1 MAVTISIGSG
11 KGGAGKTMILC
22 NLALLLAKKGK
33 KVCLVDLDIGG
44 ADAHLIF
51 GLFKPK
57 HCLADFLGRKV
68 DSLQDVVHT
77 FYSLNGLQLIP
88 GNNSTLQTANMSYQ
102 EKQRL
107 LRGLKGLDADII
119 LIDVGAGTS
128 YHSLDFFM
136 FADIQL
142 CVTLPE
148 PTAIM
153 DFYSFLQLAT
163 IRKVLGSFL
172 SSSEVSATLK
182 KRNFSALSEV
192 LSLAEETQAGAKEKA
207 QKALHYFHPLLIIN
221 RDLANGK
228 VNKTKLKEMVT
239 KYLGIEIPPLGNI
252 PEDKHVAGALKAYMP
267 VCELSP
273 EAPASVAMMEM
284 ADKIEKLITLF
295 EPVSPPPPAKSSL
308 SSSRQV
314 AI

>member
-22 NLALLLAKKGK
+22 NLALLLAQKGK

-44 ADAHLIF
+44 ADAHLLF
-51 GLFKPK
+51 GLFNPK
-57 HCLADFLGRKV
+57 RSLADFLTRKV
-68 DSLQDVVHT
+68 ESIQDVVHT

-88 GNNSTLQTANMSYQ
+88 GSSSTLQTANMSFQ

-107 LRGLKGLDADII
+107 LRSLKTLDVDVV

-136 FADIQL
+136 FGDIQL
-142 CVTLPE
+142 CVTLPD

-153 DFYSFLQLAT
+153 DFYNFLQLST

-172 SSSEVSATLK
+172 SSSEVSTTLK
-182 KRNFSALSEV
+182 KRSFASLSEV
-192 LSLAEETQAGAKEKA
+192 LALAEETQAGAREKA
-207 QKALHYFHPLLIIN
+207 QLALRYFHPLLIIN
-221 RDLANGK
+221 RDISNGK
-228 VNKTKLKEMVT
+228 VNKNKLKQMVA

-252 PEDKHVAGALKAYMP
+252 PEDKAIAAALKAYMP

-273 EAPASVAMMEM
+273 DTPAAMAMSQM
-284 ADKIEKLITLF
+284 ADKLEKVISLF
-295 EPVSPPPPAKSSL
+295 QPTVEEFSPKETKPNQKKGS
-308 SSSRQV
+308 
-314 AI
+314 I

>member
-1 MAVTISIGSG
+1 ML
-11 KGGAGKTMILC
+11 LC

-44 ADAHLIF
+44 ADAHLFF
-51 GLFKPK
+51 GLFTPK
-57 HCLADFLGRKV
+57 HSLSDFLTRKV
-68 DSLQDVVHT
+68 DTIQDVVHT

-88 GNNSTLQTANMSYQ
+88 GTGSTLQTANMSFQ

-107 LRGLKGLDADII
+107 LRSLKTLDADVL

-136 FADIQL
+136 FGDIQL

-153 DFYSFLQLAT
+153 DFYGFLQLST

-182 KRNFSALSEV
+182 KRGFESLSEV
-192 LSLAEETQAGAKEKA
+192 LELAEETQPGAREKA
-207 QKALHYFHPLLIIN
+207 QQALRYFHPLLVIN
-221 RDLANGK
+221 RDITNGK
-228 VNKTKLKEMVT
+228 VNKTKLKQMVA
-239 KYLGIEIPPLGNI
+239 KYLGIEIPSLGNI
-252 PEDKHVAGALKAYMP
+252 PEDKNIAEALKAYMP
-267 VCELSP
+267 VCELNP
-273 EAPASVAMMEM
+273 DAPASVAMSQM
-284 ADKIEKLITLF
+284 ADKLEKIITLF
-295 EPVSPPPPAKSSL
+295 QPTITNSSPNESKPTQEKVS
-308 SSSRQV
+308 
-314 AI
+314 I

>member
-44 ADAHLIF
+44 ADAHLLF
-51 GLFKPK
+51 GLFNPK
-57 HCLADFLGRKV
+57 HSLADFLTRKV
-68 DSLQDVVHT
+68 DTIQDVVHT

-88 GNNSTLQTANMSYQ
+88 GNDSTLQTSNMNFQ

-107 LRGLKGLDADII
+107 LRSLKTLDVDVV

-136 FADIQL
+136 FGDIQL

-172 SSSEVSATLK
+172 SSSQVSATLK
-182 KRNFSALSEV
+182 KQSFSSLSEV
-192 LSLAEETQAGAKEKA
+192 LELAEQTQTGARQKA
-207 QKALHYFHPLLIIN
+207 QHALHYFHPLLVIN
-221 RDLANGK
+221 RDIANGK
-228 VNKTKLKEMVT
+228 VNKNKLKQMVS
-239 KYLGIEIPPLGNI
+239 KYLGIEIPSLGNI
-252 PEDKHVAGALKAYMP
+252 PEDKATAEALKAYMP
-267 VCELSP
+267 VCELNP
-273 EAPASVAMMEM
+273 DA
-284 ADKIEKLITLF
+284 
-295 EPVSPPPPAKSSL
+295 PVSMAMLQMTDKLEKIIELFQPVKEDSPPGENESVPEKI
-308 SSSRQV
+308 

>member
-1 MAVTISIGSG
+1 
-11 KGGAGKTMILC
+11 MILC
-22 NLALLLAKKGK
+22 NLALLLAKRGK

-44 ADAHLIF
+44 ADAHLLF
-51 GLFKPK
+51 GLFNPK
-57 HCLADFLGRKV
+57 YCLADFLTRKV
-68 DSLQDVVHT
+68 NSIQEVVHT

-88 GNNSTLQTANMSYQ
+88 GNDSTLQTANMSFQ

-107 LRGLKGLDADII
+107 LRSLKTLDVDVV

-136 FADIQL
+136 FSDIQL

-172 SSSEVSATLK
+172 SSSQVSTTLK
-182 KRNFSALSEV
+182 KQSFS
-192 LSLAEETQAGAKEKA
+192 SLAEVLKMAEQTQTGAREKA
-207 QKALHYFHPLLIIN
+207 QQALHYFHPLLIIN
-221 RDLANGK
+221 RDISKGQ
-228 VNKTKLKEMVT
+228 VNKNKLKQMVA
-239 KYLGIEIPPLGNI
+239 KYLGIEIPHLGNI
-252 PEDKHVAGALKAYMP
+252 PEDKATAEALKAYMP

-273 EAPASVAMMEM
+273 DAPVSLAILQM
-284 ADKIEKLITLF
+284 AEKLEKIIELF
-295 EPVSPPPPAKSSL
+295 KPETAVSYSNENESPPEKI
-308 SSSRQV
+308 